1 MMIKRKNKSFWYDK
15 AWPRANNL
23 NLMLENLNLRYPT
36 WLSKLGWTR
45 KTVMLRASY
54 DEEVILHPFVRLGET

>member
-45 KTVMLRASY
+45 KTVMPRA
-54 DEEVILHPFVRLGET
+54 